1 MSGFRRPALEANVHP
16 AVTFR
21 LGPYLIRVHPLLSWN
36 PGSLS
41 IAFSFGDGLLDRLGL
56 FRTNLASLC

>member
-1 MSGFRRPALEANVHP
+1 MNGFRRPALEANVHP

-21 LGPYLIRVHPLLSWN
+21 LGPYLIRVHPL
-36 PGSLS
+36 S